1 MKIGINL
8 VGVSYNDGLNGGR
21 YRNFEDA
28 KDNFFKYVI
37 NPLKEQGHEVFFYI
51 FSYGSSKKE

>member
-8 VGVSYNDGLNGGR
+8 VGVSYNDGIERGR

-28 KDNFFKYVI
+28 KDGFFKYVV
-37 NPLKEQGHEVFFYI
+37 NPLKEQGHEIFF
-51 FSYGSSKKE
+51 